1 MKILIIEDEQS
12 LLKLLTAQLEKKGWE
27 VISASEGYDALECLR
42 EKPDIVL
49 LDILL
54 PGLDGIEVLKV
65 LRQSYSSDEL
75 PVIVISNFSDKSY
88 QSETKELGISVYLVK
103 ENVSIDQI
111 IAEVEMVAA
120 SKSTK

>member
-1 MKILIIEDEQS
+1 LKILIIEDEQS

-27 VISASEGYDALECLR
+27 VISASEGYDALERLR

>member
-27 VISASEGYDALECLR
+27 VISASEGYDALERLR